1 MSLLYTP
8 SNPSCESATFRSIVC
23 STACVPSYVLVI
35 ASLPSLS
42 ILTVRFAT
50 FIVIA
55 FDCTA
60 SFSTVIFLPLSV
72 EFINTVPSV
81 GSVVLRVKPRV
92 CQSISLYLMFSFFES
107 SAYVTVTDKSF
118 KTRVSPYL

>member
-8 SNPSCESATFRSIVC
+8 SNPSCESATFRAIVC
-23 STACVPSYVLVI
+23 STAFVPSYVLVI

-55 FDCTA
+55 FDFTV
-60 SFSTVIFLPLSV
+60 SFSTVIVLLLSV
-72 EFINTVPSV
+72 EFFNTVPSV

-92 CQSISLYLMFSFFES
+92 CQSVSLYLMFSFFES